1 MSADEPLPAPPGRL
15 HRLARAL
22 PALALGTALAGFAL
36 QLALR
41 DRVPLLRTAFY
52 ALPWPLI
59 AGLALVAGAAFA
71 RRRAAAPAASG
82 LLLGCAALVLWLPG
96 AIGPGPVPAR
106 PGAKVWT
113 AALWNTYRTTNPV
126 ALHALGAWDPD
137 LVCVVEGPRERAALE
152 RAFPGRRVL
161 ACRWGLGLVVRAGIA
176 ARGVRPVD
184 LGDAGRAARV
194 ELDLGG
200 RSLLVVLVDLPSNP
214 LRDRAPAFAALAR
227 ELESSPGPALVLGDW
242 NTPPASVHFQ
252 SLAERGLT
260 DAFTAAGEGLR
271 ETWPWP
277 LPLLAL
283 DQAWGRDLAFVR
295 CQRRWRPVSDHRAV
309 WVEWT
314 F

>member
-1 MSADEPLPAPPGRL
+1 MSADELPPALPGRL
-15 HRLARAL
+15 HRLARPF
-22 PALALGTALAGFAL
+22 PALTLGTALLGAGL

-52 ALPWPLI
+52 ALSWPLI
-59 AGLALVAGAAFA
+59 AALALAAAAAFA
-71 RRRAAAPAASG
+71 RRRAAAPAVGG
-82 LLLGCAALVLWLPG
+82 LAVGGAALGLWLSG
-96 AIGPGPVPAR
+96 AIGPGPAPAR

-113 AALWNTYRTTNPV
+113 AALWNTYRATNPG

-137 LVCVVEGPRERAALE
+137 LLCVVEGPRERATLE
-152 RAFPGRRVL
+152 RAFPRHRVL
-161 ACRWGLGLVVRAGIA
+161 ACRWGLGLAVRAGIA
-176 ARGVRPVD
+176 ARAVRPVD
-184 LGDAGRAARV
+184 LGGAGRAARV

-200 RSLLVVLVDLPSNP
+200 RTLLVVLVALPSNP

-227 ELESSPGPALVLGDW
+227 ELAGTPGPALVLGDW

-252 SLAERGLT
+252 ALAERGLT
-260 DAFTAAGEGLR
+260 DAFSAAGEGLR

-283 DQAWGRDLAFVR
+283 DQAWGRGLGFVR

-309 WVEWT
+309 WLEWT